1 MHCTLIKGAIFP
13 AIISQRDIITHQ
25 FYVNYNEG
33 GTGIVY
39 DMIIDWYLMVK
50 LGPIDYLKRNVL
62 EWYVTTVSNGKQAL
76 LQASRIQL
84 RAILNRW

>member
-39 DMIIDWYLMVK
+39 DMIID
-50 LGPIDYLKRNVL
+50 
-62 EWYVTTVSNGKQAL
+62 
-76 LQASRIQL
+76 
-84 RAILNRW
+84 